1 VALLIRTSDLPAGRR
16 RQAWREVVCE
26 TLGPLEMRSDPDEPL
41 EGQIEAG
48 AVGAIGVGRIR
59 TTTRHSVHRTEA
71 LVRRDSP
78 QLHRLVLAVE
88 GRPRIEQAGC
98 SHELRPGEFAVYD
111 FARPYE
117 LAYESPVELAVFS
130 FPAGTLAL
138 PPDTLAQ
145 LAAVPIRGDA
155 GASALAAGL
164 LHRVAVEHDSYRP
177 ASADRL
183 ATVAADLVVAAL
195 AERLDE
201 PDIVPVASQDRTL
214 VLRIHAFI
222 DRHLGDVD
230 LDPAAIAA
238 AHHVSLRHLHRLF
251 ESESTTVA
259 AWVRQRRLE
268 RCRRDLVDPALHAR
282 PVSELAAR
290 WGLPDPTHFSRLFRR
305 TYGQAPSDYRRAH
318 LHVPT

>member
-1 VALLIRTSDLPAGRR
+1 MGLLIRTSDLPLGRR

-26 TLGPLEMRSDPDEPL
+26 TLGPLEMRCDPDAPL

-48 AVGAIGVGRIR
+48 AVGAIGVGRVQ

-71 LVRRDSP
+71 LVRRNSP
-78 QLHRLVLAVE
+78 ELHRLVLAVE
-88 GRPRIEQAGC
+88 GRPRIEQAGR
-98 SHELRPGEFAVYD
+98 SRELRPGEFTVYD
-111 FARPYE
+111 FAHPYE
-117 LAYESPVELAVFS
+117 LAYDSPVELAVFS

-138 PPDTLAQ
+138 PPDTLTQ

-155 GASALAAGL
+155 GAGALAAGL
-164 LHRVAVEHDSYRP
+164 LHRVAAEHDSYRP
-177 ASADRL
+177 ASAGRL
-183 ATVAADLVVAAL
+183 ATVVADLVVAAL

-201 PDIVPVASQDRTL
+201 PDIAPIDSQERTL

-222 DRHLGDVD
+222 DQHLGDVG
-230 LDPAAIAA
+230 LDPATIAA

-251 ESESTTVA
+251 ESQSTTVA

-268 RCRRDLVDPALHAR
+268 RCRLDLADPALHAHS
-282 PVSELAAR
+282 VSDVAAR

-305 TYGQAPSDYRRAH
+305 TYGLAPSEYRRAR
-318 LHVPT
+318 LAVPA